1 MLLWRKDTQVGKGEH
16 EDRHILFPGPGHECP
31 SISEHLLPKR
41 DSAFPNATW
50 AGSAREPGPC
60 LPTPPLSS
68 HLTPPP
74 LLGDDCSMFSC
85 SHSHVCVSLEAFFLQ
100 YLI

>member
-1 MLLWRKDTQVGKGEH
+1 MYSSLVQGTSAPQA
-16 EDRHILFPGPGHECP
+16 
-31 SISEHLLPKR
+31 SEHLLPKR

-50 AGSAREPGPC
+50 AGCIDELGPC

-68 HLTPPP
+68 HLPPPP

-85 SHSHVCVSLEAFFLQ
+85 SHSHVCVFPYFFSST
-100 YLI
+100 